1 MPLSNSTISLQKIN
15 LMKNIII
22 TLIGFLV
29 LGCQSKKEEATT
41 DAKTINESIVALTE
55 AQLKNASLAT
65 GNVEKKSISSVLKV
79 NGQIDVPPQ
88 NMVSISMP
96 LGGYLKST
104 KLLPGMHINKGEV
117 IATMED
123 QQYVQLQQDYLT
135 TKSRLYF
142 AEKEYDRQKELN
154 QSQASSDKVYQMA
167 DADYKTLR
175 ITLSALGEKLKLINV
190 NPSALSEKSISKSV
204 TIVAPITGF
213 VSKVNV
219 NIGKYVNPS
228 DVLFE
233 LINPTDIHLNLKV
246 FEKDITKLAIGQK
259 LVAYTN
265 NQPENKHKC
274 EIILISKDL
283 SVDEHSAD
291 VHCHFENYD
300 KALLPGMYMNA
311 EIEVKS
317 NDALTLPADAIV
329 TYEGKEYVFVAVDKT
344 HFKITEV
351 TTGTSEN
358 GFIEIVNGNSLGA
371 KNIVTKGAY
380 TLLMKLKNKSEE

>member
-1 MPLSNSTISLQKIN
+1 
-15 LMKNIII
+15 MKNIIL
-22 TLIGFLV
+22 TLIGFL
-29 LGCQSKKEEATT
+29 LLSCQSKKEETST
-41 DAKTINESIVALTE
+41 DTKSISESVVNLSE
-55 AQLKNASLAT
+55 AQLKNTSVSTSTL
-65 GNVEKKSISSVLKV
+65 EKKSISSVLKV

-88 NMVSISMP
+88 NMISISMP

-104 KLLPGMHINKGEV
+104 QLLPGMHISKGEV
-117 IATMED
+117 IASMED

-154 QSQASSDKVYQMA
+154 QSQASSDKVYQLA
-167 DADYKTLR
+167 DADFKTLR

-190 NPSALSEKSISKSV
+190 NPNTLSEKTISKSV
-204 TIVAPITGF
+204 NIYAPITGF

-219 NIGKYVNPS
+219 NIGKYVNPA
-228 DVLFE
+228 DILFE
-233 LINPTDIHLNLKV
+233 LINPTDIHLNLKI

-283 SVDEHSAD
+283 SIDEHSAD

-300 KALLPGMYMNA
+300 KTLLPGMYMNA

-317 NDALTLPADAIV
+317 NDALTLPEEAIV
-329 TYEGKEYVFVAVDKT
+329 TYEGKEYVFVALDKT
-344 HFKITEV
+344 NFKITEV
-351 TTGTSEN
+351 TTGTNEN
-358 GFIEIVNGNSLGA
+358 GVVEIINGQPLTN

-380 TLLMKLKNKSEE
+380 TLLMKLKNKADE

>member
-1 MPLSNSTISLQKIN
+1 
-15 LMKNIII
+15 MKNIIL
-22 TLIGFLV
+22 TLIGFLL
-29 LGCQSKKEEATT
+29 LGCQSKKEETST
-41 DAKTINESIVALTE
+41 DTKSISESVVNLSE
-55 AQLKNASLAT
+55 AQLKNTSVSTSTL
-65 GNVEKKSISSVLKV
+65 EKKSISSVLKV

-88 NMVSISMP
+88 NMISISMP

-104 KLLPGMHINKGEV
+104 QLLPGMHISKGEV
-117 IATMED
+117 IASMED

-154 QSQASSDKVYQMA
+154 QSQASSDKVYQLA
-167 DADYKTLR
+167 DADFKTLR

-190 NPSALSEKSISKSV
+190 NPNTLSEKTISKSV
-204 TIVAPITGF
+204 NIYAPITGF

-219 NIGKYVNPS
+219 NIGKYVNPA
-228 DVLFE
+228 DILFE
-233 LINPTDIHLNLKV
+233 LINPTDIHLNLKI

-283 SVDEHSAD
+283 SIDEHSAD

-300 KALLPGMYMNA
+300 KTLLPGMYMNA

-317 NDALTLPADAIV
+317 NDALTLPEEAIV
-329 TYEGKEYVFVAVDKT
+329 TYEGKEYVFVALDKT
-344 HFKITEV
+344 NFKITEV
-351 TTGTSEN
+351 TTGTNEN
-358 GFIEIVNGNSLGA
+358 GVVEIINGQPLTN

-380 TLLMKLKNKSEE
+380 TLLMKLKNKADE

>member
-1 MPLSNSTISLQKIN
+1 
-15 LMKNIII
+15 MKNIIL
-22 TLIGFLV
+22 TLIGFL
-29 LGCQSKKEEATT
+29 LLSCQSKKEETST
-41 DAKTINESIVALTE
+41 DTKSISESVVNLSE
-55 AQLKNASLAT
+55 AQLKNTSVSTSTL
-65 GNVEKKSISSVLKV
+65 EKKSISSVLKV

-88 NMVSISMP
+88 NMISISMP

-104 KLLPGMHINKGEV
+104 QLLPGMHISKGEV
-117 IATMED
+117 IASMED

-154 QSQASSDKVYQMA
+154 QSQASSDKVYQLA
-167 DADYKTLR
+167 DADFKTLR

-190 NPSALSEKSISKSV
+190 NPNTLSEKTISKSV
-204 TIVAPITGF
+204 NIYAPITGF

-219 NIGKYVNPS
+219 NIGKYVNPA

-233 LINPTDIHLNLKV
+233 LINPTDIHLNLKI

-283 SVDEHSAD
+283 SIDEHSAD

-300 KALLPGMYMNA
+300 KTLLPGMYMNA

-317 NDALTLPADAIV
+317 NDALTLPEEAIV
-329 TYEGKEYVFVAVDKT
+329 TYEGKEYVFVALDKT
-344 HFKITEV
+344 NFKITEV
-351 TTGTSEN
+351 TTGTNEN
-358 GFIEIVNGNSLGA
+358 GVVEIINGQPLTN

-380 TLLMKLKNKSEE
+380 TLLMKLKNKADE